1 MFKEFGLI
9 FVIFIVIIFILQ
21 KIGRRNAVF
30 FGRLCIGVILGT
42 TVINVFY
49 NLKTVYPT
57 FIYEGVPIG
66 DSEENLFVYKKDSH
80 FPWHILNTISSNRV
94 VYLDKEG
101 DVYEQYFN
109 IFSDGVERVE
119 YSDEVKKRVLEYTED
134 FEDFGE
140 MFMLIQLDFA
150 FPQWDDGARPRLYIN
165 VNQLEENDRLVVV
178 AYWAEEQSAMYVMAE
193 SYLRS
198 IMK

>member
-21 KIGRRNAVF
+21 KIERRNAVF
-30 FGRLCIGVILGT
+30 FGRLCIGIILGT

-49 NLKTVYPT
+49 NLRTVYPT
-57 FIYEGVPIG
+57 FNYEGVPIG
-66 DSEENLFVYKKDSH
+66 DSEENLFVYKKDSQ
-80 FPWHILNTISSNRV
+80 FQWHILNTISSNRV
-94 VYLDKEG
+94 VYLDMEG
-101 DVYEQYFN
+101 DMYEQYFN
-109 IFSDGVERVE
+109 IFSSGVERVE
-119 YSDEVKKRVLEYTED
+119 YSDEVKKRVLKYTED

-140 MFMLIQLDFA
+140 MLMLIQLDFA